1 MKVLVINS
9 GSSSLK
15 YQLIDMEKNTVCAK
29 GNCERIGG
37 GGMGTV
43 THKAMGRSVHF
54 EELPLNG
61 HAEAIERVLQLIT
74 ADDTGVVSDINEIAV
89 VGHRIA
95 HGGER
100 YRESALVD
108 DEMIEYLEGIVP
120 INPLH
125 GPPAILGIRAC
136 MAQLPG
142 IPQVGVFDTSFYSG
156 IEAARYI
163 YPLPLEYYDKKKI
176 RKYGF
181 HGTSHR
187 YVSSCAAEL
196 CGKPIEELKMITC
209 HLGNGSS
216 VTAIK
221 NGVAVDTS
229 MGFTPQDG
237 VMMGTRSGSLDP
249 TVLTYIMKTENKTA
263 EEMEDLINKKSG
275 LLGISGISNDARTV
289 GEAANEG
296 NSAAVLARQM
306 LVNSV
311 KRLIGAYFAE
321 LNGLDVL
328 VFTAGI
334 GENDGIIRAMIC
346 ENTEALGIRID
357 NDKNLNAPRG
367 ECVELTAEGASVRVF
382 VIPTDEEL
390 MIARDAVS
398 IVKTNRSEEK

>member
-15 YQLIDMEKNTVCAK
+15 YQLIDMENSSVCAK
-29 GNCERIGG
+29 GSCERIGG
-37 GGMGTV
+37 EGIGTV
-43 THKAMGRSVHF
+43 THKAPGRQNYF
-54 EELPLNG
+54 EELPLPG
-61 HAEAIERVLQLIT
+61 HAKAIERVLSLIT
-74 ADDTGVVSDINEIAV
+74 AEDTGVITNISEIGA

-100 YRESALVD
+100 YKKSALID
-108 DEMIEYLEGIVP
+108 GEMLEYLEGIVP

-136 MAQLPG
+136 MEQMPEV
-142 IPQVGVFDTSFYSG
+142 PQVGVFDTAFYSD
-156 IEAARYI
+156 IEDFRYI
-163 YPLPLEYYDKKKI
+163 YPIPLEYYEKKGI

-187 YVSSCAAEL
+187 YVSAKAAEL
-196 CGKPIEELKMITC
+196 LGIPIGKLKMITC

-216 VTAIK
+216 VTAVK
-221 NGVAVDTS
+221 NGIAIDTS

-249 TVLTYIMKTENKTA
+249 TVLTYIMKTENKSA
-263 EEMEDLINKKSG
+263 EEMDELVNRKSG

-289 GEAANEG
+289 GEASLSG
-296 NSAAVLARQM
+296 NARAALAQKI
-306 LVNSV
+306 LANSV
-311 KRLIGAYFAE
+311 KRLIGSYFAE
-321 LNGLDVL
+321 LNGLDAL

-334 GENDGIIRAMIC
+334 GENDSVIRELAC
-346 ENTEALGIRID
+346 EDMEALGIKLD
-357 NDKNLNAPRG
+357 NEKNANIPRG
-367 ECVELTAEGASVRVF
+367 EAAELTAPGAEVRVL

-390 MIARDAVS
+390 MIARDAAD
-398 IVKTNRSEEK
+398 IVEGNDING